1 MGASITSNQ
10 PKTLDE
16 VKEWF
21 FREGLPVTEWAKA
34 HGFRPEAVYALLA
47 GRTVGRR
54 GQAHRAAIALGLK
67 RGTAN
72 LDTEACLA
80 AAQAISKDTDSKG
93 DSNMP

>member
-1 MGASITSNQ
+1 MSASLASNK
-10 PKTLDE
+10 PKTLNE
-16 VKEWF
+16 VKQWF

-67 RGTAN
+67 LGSSDSAVALSPTADN
-72 LDTEACLA
+72 RTQGE
-80 AAQAISKDTDSKG
+80 ST
-93 DSNMP
+93 MR

>member
-1 MGASITSNQ
+1 MSASLASNK
-10 PKTLDE
+10 PKTLNE
-16 VKEWF
+16 VKQWF

-67 RGTAN
+67 LGSSDSALALSPTADN
-72 LDTEACLA
+72 STQGE
-80 AAQAISKDTDSKG
+80 ST
-93 DSNMP
+93 MR